1 MLIAPVAALASSPG
15 SADVQS
21 MFKAIELR
29 DFRLHAGLRRML
41 GQGMSP
47 NARDEANDGDTLL
60 MAASYQSDPP
70 LVQLLL
76 EHGADVS
83 LTDNTGGTAL
93 MSACLGLQRSL
104 PAAACRLASIA

>member
-1 MLIAPVAALASSPG
+1 MLIALVTALASSPG

-21 MFKAIELR
+21 MFKAVEVWDPS

-47 NARDEANDGDTLL
+47 NERNEANDGDTLL
-60 MAASYQSDPP
+60 MAASYQADPP

-83 LTDNTGGTAL
+83 LTDNTGGDCAHE
-93 MSACLGLQRSL
+93 RL
-104 PAAACRLASIA
+104 PWLAGPPPA